1 MGLFGKK
8 KKTQSSDSRTRGMR
22 ITEGL
27 LPIFGPAQVGDST
40 APVRPVTDAEAARSA
55 EVENNLERRV
65 APNGEVYYV
74 ARSK

>member
-8 KKTQSSDSRTRGMR
+8 KKTASSDSRTRGMR
-22 ITEGL
+22 FTEGL
-27 LPIFGPAQVGDST
+27 LPIFGPAQVGDSS
-40 APVRPVTDAEAARSA
+40 APIRPVSEEEAARNA
-55 EVENNLERRV
+55 EVESNLERRV